1 MLRDRV
7 VRTMIGTSAAVTL
20 CAATMN
26 VGELVL
32 AKEDLKVG
40 ATGFAM
46 LVSVYGFGL
55 VVGALCAGRDGGD
68 PRVTYFAGLGGVALG
83 MVGTAFAPGLG
94 FALFTFALHRCR
106 ERPVQHEQ
114 PDPAARGRSRSR
126 CTGAR
131 SGWSTRSTPGASGSR

>member
-1 MLRDRV
+1 MRSVAAPAEEDAPTDLRGVLRDRV

-55 VVGALCAGRDGGD
+55 VIGAAVRG
-68 PRVTYFAGLGGVALG
+68 PR
-83 MVGTAFAPGLG
+83 
-94 FALFTFALHRCR
+94 RR
-106 ERPVQHEQ
+106 R
-114 PDPAARGRSRSR
+114 PAA
-126 CTGAR
+126 
-131 SGWSTRSTPGASGSR
+131 